1 MSFQGLSFTLG
12 PANVPDAVSGTAIPL
27 PAGQYATLGML
38 ATGVNGNQASQTFVV
53 KYSDGT
59 SSTFEQSMSD
69 WFTPQNYPGE
79 GIAVT
84 MPYRDN
90 NAGGEDP
97 RLFNLYGYSF
107 TLNGAKT
114 ATSITLPNNG
124 DVAVLAITVV
134 P

>member
-1 MSFQGLSFTLG
+1 
-12 PANVPDAVSGTAIPL
+12 
-27 PAGQYATLGML
+27 ML

-59 SSTFEQSMSD
+59 SSTFVQSMSD